1 MLNFLFIYGNES
13 KRLHWR
19 SIVMK
24 KQGILHPD
32 LNKLIAET
40 GHMDEIVVTDAGL
53 PLPEEV
59 NTRIDLALKEGMIP
73 FLELLDTVLDELSVE
88 KIIMAEE
95 IKTTSPQIH
104 KEILSR
110 FEGIE
115 IEYMPHIDFK
125 QRTKSARGLVR
136 SGEFTSYANVI
147 LVGGVV
153 Y

>member
-1 MLNFLFIYGNES
+1 
-13 KRLHWR
+13 
-19 SIVMK
+19 MK
-24 KQGILHPD
+24 KNGILHPG
-32 LNKLIAET
+32 LNKLIAEI

-59 NTRIDLALKEGMIP
+59 NARIDFALREGTVQ
-73 FLELLDTVLDELSVE
+73 FLTLLDSVIDELSVE

-95 IKTTSPQIH
+95 VKTSSPTMHQ
-104 KEILSR
+104 EILSR
-110 FEGIE
+110 FENIE
-115 IEYMPHIDFK
+115 VEYLAHEKLK
-125 QRTKSARGLVR
+125 QRTKDARGLVR

>member
-1 MLNFLFIYGNES
+1 
-13 KRLHWR
+13 
-19 SIVMK
+19 MK
-24 KQGILHPD
+24 KAGILHPG

-40 GHMDEIVVTDAGL
+40 GHTDEIVVTDAGL

-73 FLELLDTVLDELSVE
+73 FLELLDTVIDELSVE

-95 IKTTSPQIH
+95 IKTASP
-104 KEILSR
+104 KMEREIIKR
-110 FEGIE
+110 FKDVEV
-115 IEYMPHIDFK
+115 EYMPHIEFK
-125 QRTKSARGLVR
+125 KRTKTVRGFVR
-136 SGEFTSYANVI
+136 SGEFTPYANVI